1 MILHDIDS
9 PRKII
14 SLQESTRK
22 RIAEYL
28 HGHVQAKLF
37 ELQHQLKLCQTLIP
51 GNPSE
56 ASKVL
61 DRVATDLETVR
72 ENDIRQVSHD
82 LYPSIISMGLLPALR
97 SLSNRFEPL
106 VEMQLIIGDELNGLE
121 TYRDDL
127 LNDELKIAVYR
138 IAEEAL
144 NNVLRHSGASEAYL
158 VLLCT
163 AEGMLSLTFKDSGRG
178 FDITKV
184 SKGLGFMAIKD
195 YAGSL
200 GGTCDVQSTPGKG
213 TEINVRFP
221 LPMSS
226 PLVREMAHTA
236 V

>member
-9 PRKII
+9 PKKII

-28 HGHVQAKLF
+28 HGHVQAKLL
-37 ELQHQLKLCQTLIP
+37 ELHQHLQKCQALIP
-51 GNPSE
+51 VDPTE

-61 DRVATDLETVR
+61 ERVTTDLATVR
-72 ENDIRQVSHD
+72 DNDIRQIGHD

-97 SLSNRFEPL
+97 SLSNRFEPV
-106 VEMQLIIGDELNGLE
+106 VEMHLIGGDELHDLE
-121 TYRDDL
+121 RYEDDL

-144 NNVLRHSGASEAYL
+144 NNVLRHSGAGEAYL

-184 SKGLGFMAIKD
+184 SKGLGFTAIRD

-213 TEINVRFP
+213 TEIKVSFP

-226 PLVREMAHTA
+226 PMVREMAHSG